1 MLLDKVI
8 YVHKYVFFPGSITL
22 PANDQIL
29 YWIFESHV
37 EHVKHVCVKS
47 MSKLPG

>member
-8 YVHKYVFFPGSITL
+8 YVHKYVLFPGLINL
-22 PANDQIL
+22 PANDKIL

-37 EHVKHVCVKS
+37 EHVKHVCMNS
-47 MSKLPG
+47 TSKQPG